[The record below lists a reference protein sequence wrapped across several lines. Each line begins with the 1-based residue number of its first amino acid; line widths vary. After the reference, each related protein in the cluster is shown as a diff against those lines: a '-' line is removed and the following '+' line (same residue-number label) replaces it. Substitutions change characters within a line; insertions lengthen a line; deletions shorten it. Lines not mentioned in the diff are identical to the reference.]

1 MKSLSNVW
9 VRVDHR
15 VLGSSGPFNYESDS
29 VRVRVSLGTTSLD
42 SITKLISRTNN
53 VDQLILTV

>member
-15 VLGSSGPFNYESDS
+15 VLGSSGPFNHES

-42 SITKLISRTNN
+42 SITKLILRNNN
-53 VDQLILTV
+53 VD